1 MFTKPPRENCFQYV
15 RREYATAKNF
25 PLPYYLDLLY
35 IKCTAPVQVSQ
46 IYLCTG
52 THEQCPKL
60 HHKLFLV
67 YVEAWK
73 LYFKWE
79 YFNPCLI
86 LNDKNKPITYLSC
99 LPYGLENLRNPVRYI
114 IKIYTLF
121 LPSIPIPRHNAM
133 IWGEQLF

>member
-1 MFTKPPRENCFQYV
+1 MYCTCTVY
-15 RREYATAKNF
+15 T
-25 PLPYYLDLLY
+25 PLYKMYCTCLFKVYCTWSITLLY

-79 YFNPCLI
+79 YFNPCSI
-86 LNDKNKPITYLSC
+86 LNDKNKPFTSPSC
-99 LPYGLENLRNPVRYI
+99 LPYGLENLHNPVRYI

-121 LPSIPIPRHNAM
+121 LPSIPRHNAM